1 MGTVMRIFREYK
13 LLAAV
18 LVELIVVLA
27 LHFSGLTTAAQLVA
41 TVFVGFVIL
50 LTVIDMVKQLMRREF
65 GLDILAVVAMTASL
79 AVGEYL
85 AASIIALMLTGGEAL
100 EDYAAARARRDLRSL
115 LDRAPQRAHRLPA
128 VDAPVD
134 QAENIK
140 IDQVEPGDVLLVRP
154 AEVVPVDGEAID
166 AGSFDESSLTGESA
180 AVAKDV
186 GDTILSGSVNGT
198 QAVRMRATRLAA
210 DSQYQKIIA
219 LVRQTEDQQAPI
231 VRVADRYAMPF
242 TAVSLLIAG
251 LAWWLSGDPVRFAE
265 VLVLATPCPLLIAA
279 PVAFLGG
286 MSRAS
291 NAGIIVKGGAVLEAL
306 GSASTA
312 AFDKT
317 GTLTYGRPTVA
328 KVRAVGV
335 SEDELLA
342 VAAAAE
348 QFSSHVLA
356 LGVIEAAEGLSFPE
370 ARNGREVATEGVEA
384 EVSFGA
390 GSDGAAAGAAGGA
403 AAGGAAGGAAGAGG
417 SAVVRVGTLGFV
429 RGMAPEAFEVEFEAG
444 QTVAYV
450 SIGSE
455 YAGALILD
463 DQARD
468 NAGQL
473 VSELRRHG
481 FEKVTMLTGDNPHT
495 AQAIAAEV
503 GIDDVHASLLPE
515 DKVRLLHEIEPKP
528 VIMVGD
534 GVNDAP
540 VLAAAG
546 VGIAMGAR
554 GDTEASEAA
563 DVVITRDD
571 ISRVGK
577 AVDIGRWTLAVAK
590 SAIWIG
596 IILSLVLMGFA
607 FFGFIPAVVGALL
620 QEVIDLAAIVYA
632 LRALK
637 GPERFKV

>member
-50 LTVIDMVKQLMRREF
+50 LTVIDMVKQLLRREF

-134 QAENIK
+134 QAENIE

-180 AVAKDV
+180 SVAKDV

-198 QAVRMRATRLAA
+198 QAVRMRATRSAA

-403 AAGGAAGGAAGAGG
+403 AAGGAAGV
-417 SAVVRVGTLGFV
+417 VVRVGTLGFV

>member
-134 QAENIK
+134 QAENIE
-140 IDQVEPGDVLLVRP
+140 IDRVEPGDVLLVRP

-180 AVAKDV
+180 SVAKDV

-306 GSASTA
+306 GSASTT

-317 GTLTYGRPTVA
+317 GTLTYGRPTVSE
-328 KVRAVGV
+328 VRAVGV

-403 AAGGAAGGAAGAGG
+403 AAGGAAGGAAGV
-417 SAVVRVGTLGFV
+417 VVRVGTLGFV

>member
-1 MGTVMRIFREYK
+1 MMRIFREYK

-134 QAENIK
+134 QAENIE
-140 IDQVEPGDVLLVRP
+140 IDRVEPGDVLLVRP

-198 QAVRMRATRLAA
+198 QAVRMRATRSAA

-403 AAGGAAGGAAGAGG
+403 GG
-417 SAVVRVGTLGFV
+417 SVVRVGTLGFV

>member
-1 MGTVMRIFREYK
+1 MRIFREYK

-134 QAENIK
+134 QAENIE

-198 QAVRMRATRLAA
+198 QAVRMRATRSAA

-306 GSASTA
+306 GSTSTA

-356 LGVIEAAEGLSFPE
+356 LGVIEAAEGLELPE

-390 GSDGAAAGAAGGA
+390 AGAGVAAGGAAGAAGGA
-403 AAGGAAGGAAGAGG
+403 AAGGAAGGAGG
-417 SAVVRVGTLGFV
+417 SVVRVGTLGFV

>member
-134 QAENIK
+134 QAENIE
-140 IDQVEPGDVLLVRP
+140 IDRVEPGDVLLVRP

-198 QAVRMRATRLAA
+198 QAVRMRATRSAA

-403 AAGGAAGGAAGAGG
+403 AAGGAAGV
-417 SAVVRVGTLGFV
+417 VVRVGTLGFV

-596 IILSLVLMGFA
+596 IILSLMLMGFA

>member
-1 MGTVMRIFREYK
+1 MTRIFREYK

-134 QAENIK
+134 QAENIE

-180 AVAKDV
+180 SVAKDV

-198 QAVRMRATRLAA
+198 QAVRMRATRSAA

-317 GTLTYGRPTVA
+317 GTLTYGRPTVSE
-328 KVRAVGV
+328 VRAVGV

-356 LGVIEAAEGLSFPE
+356 LGVIEAAEGLSLPE

-384 EVSFGA
+384 EVDFGA
-390 GSDGAAAGAAGGA
+390 GAAGGGAAGAAG
-403 AAGGAAGGAAGAGG
+403 GGAAGGAAGGV
-417 SAVVRVGTLGFV
+417 VVRVGTLGFV

>member
-1 MGTVMRIFREYK
+1 MRIFREYK

-134 QAENIK
+134 QAENIE

-198 QAVRMRATRLAA
+198 QAVRMRATRSAA

-306 GSASTA
+306 GSTSTA

-328 KVRAVGV
+328 EVRAVGV

-356 LGVIEAAEGLSFPE
+356 LGVIEAAEGLELPE

-384 EVSFGA
+384 EVDFGA
-390 GSDGAAAGAAGGA
+390 GADGAAGSGVTGAAG
-403 AAGGAAGGAAGAGG
+403 GGAAGGAGG
-417 SAVVRVGTLGFV
+417 SVVRVGTLGFV

>member
-134 QAENIK
+134 QAENIE
-140 IDQVEPGDVLLVRP
+140 IDRVEPGDVLLVRP

-180 AVAKDV
+180 SVAKDV

-198 QAVRMRATRLAA
+198 QAVRMRATRSAA

-328 KVRAVGV
+328 EVRAVGV

-342 VAAAAE
+342 VSAAAE

-356 LGVIEAAEGLSFPE
+356 LGVIEAAEGLELPE

-384 EVSFGA
+384 EVDFG
-390 GSDGAAAGAAGGA
+390 AGAAGGA
-403 AAGGAAGGAAGAGG
+403 AAGADGSAGGGVAGV
-417 SAVVRVGTLGFV
+417 VVRVGTLDFV
-429 RGMAPEAFEVEFEAG
+429 RGMAPGASEVEFDAG
-444 QTVAYV
+444 QTAAYV
-450 SIGSE
+450 SIGNE

-481 FEKVTMLTGDNPHT
+481 FEKVTMLTGDNPYT
-495 AQAIAAEV
+495 AQAIASEV

-554 GDTEASEAA
+554 GNTEASEAA

>member
-1 MGTVMRIFREYK
+1 M
-13 LLAAV
+13 A
-18 LVELIVVLA
+18 
-27 LHFSGLTTAAQLVA
+27 TA
-41 TVFVGFVIL
+41 FVGFVIL
-50 LTVIDMVKQLMRREF
+50 LTVIDMVKQLLRKEF

-100 EDYAAARARRDLRSL
+100 EDYAAARAKRDLRSL
-115 LDRAPQRAHRLPA
+115 LDRAPQRAHRLPG

-134 QAENIK
+134 QAENIE

-198 QAVRMRATRLAA
+198 QAVRMRATRSAA
-210 DSQYQKIIA
+210 DSQYQKIIT

-251 LAWWLSGDPVRFAE
+251 LAWWFSGDPVRFAE

-317 GTLTYGRPTVA
+317 GTLTYGRPTVSA
-328 KVRAVGV
+328 VHAVGV

-342 VAAAAE
+342 AAAAAE

-356 LGVIEAAEGLSFPE
+356 LGVIEAADGLELPE

-384 EVSFGA
+384 EVDFVAGSAGSAGEAGSAGA
-390 GSDGAAAGAAGGA
+390 GST
-403 AAGGAAGGAAGAGG
+403 
-417 SAVVRVGTLGFV
+417 VVRVGTLDFV
-429 RGMAPEAFEVEFEAG
+429 RGMASDASEVEFEAV
-444 QTVAYV
+444 QTAAYV
-450 SIGSE
+450 SIGNE
-455 YAGALILD
+455 YAGALILN

-554 GDTEASEAA
+554 GNTEASEAA

-596 IILSLVLMGFA
+596 ILLSLVLMGFA
-607 FFGFIPAVVGALL
+607 FVGFIPAVVGALL

>member
-1 MGTVMRIFREYK
+1 
-13 LLAAV
+13 
-18 LVELIVVLA
+18 
-27 LHFSGLTTAAQLVA
+27 
-41 TVFVGFVIL
+41 
-50 LTVIDMVKQLMRREF
+50 
-65 GLDILAVVAMTASL
+65 
-79 AVGEYL
+79 
-85 AASIIALMLTGGEAL
+85 
-100 EDYAAARARRDLRSL
+100 
-115 LDRAPQRAHRLPA
+115 
-128 VDAPVD
+128 
-134 QAENIK
+134 
-140 IDQVEPGDVLLVRP
+140 
-154 AEVVPVDGEAID
+154 
-166 AGSFDESSLTGESA
+166 
-180 AVAKDV
+180 
-186 GDTILSGSVNGT
+186 
-198 QAVRMRATRLAA
+198 
-210 DSQYQKIIA
+210 
-219 LVRQTEDQQAPI
+219 
-231 VRVADRYAMPF
+231 
-242 TAVSLLIAG
+242 
-251 LAWWLSGDPVRFAE
+251 
-265 VLVLATPCPLLIAA
+265 
-279 PVAFLGG
+279 
-286 MSRAS
+286 
-291 NAGIIVKGGAVLEAL
+291 
-306 GSASTA
+306 
-312 AFDKT
+312 
-317 GTLTYGRPTVA
+317 
-328 KVRAVGV
+328 
-335 SEDELLA
+335 
-342 VAAAAE
+342 
-348 QFSSHVLA
+348 
-356 LGVIEAAEGLSFPE
+356 
-370 ARNGREVATEGVEA
+370 
-384 EVSFGA
+384 
-390 GSDGAAAGAAGGA
+390 
-403 AAGGAAGGAAGAGG
+403 AAGGAAGGAGG
-417 SAVVRVGTLGFV
+417 SVVRVGTLGFV

>member
-1 MGTVMRIFREYK
+1 MRIFREYK

-134 QAENIK
+134 QAENIE
-140 IDQVEPGDVLLVRP
+140 IDRVEPGDVLLVRP

-180 AVAKDV
+180 SVAKDV

-198 QAVRMRATRLAA
+198 QALRMRAARSAA
-210 DSQYQKIIA
+210 DSQYQKIIT

-328 KVRAVGV
+328 GVHAVGV
-335 SEDELLA
+335 SSDQLLA
-342 VAAAAE
+342 AAAAAE

-356 LGVIEAAEGLSFPE
+356 LGVIEAAEGLELPE

-390 GSDGAAAGAAGGA
+390 GSGGE
-403 AAGGAAGGAAGAGG
+403 GG
-417 SAVVRVGTLGFV
+417 SADETGGTVVRVGTLDFV
-429 RGMAPEAFEVEFEAG
+429 RGMAPEASEVEFDAG
-444 QTVAYV
+444 QTAAYV
-450 SIGSE
+450 SIGNE

-596 IILSLVLMGFA
+596 ILLSLVLMGFA

>member
-1 MGTVMRIFREYK
+1 MRIFREYK

-50 LTVIDMVKQLMRREF
+50 LTVIDMVKQLMRREL

-134 QAENIK
+134 QAENIE
-140 IDQVEPGDVLLVRP
+140 IDRVEPGDVLLVRP

-198 QAVRMRATRLAA
+198 QAVRMRATRSAA

-328 KVRAVGV
+328 EVRAVGV

-390 GSDGAAAGAAGGA
+390 GS
-403 AAGGAAGGAAGAGG
+403 GGAAGGAAGAGAADGAAAGGAGG

-546 VGIAMGAR
+546 VGIAMGGSRRYR
-554 GDTEASEAA
+554 GFRSC
-563 DVVITRDD
+563 
-571 ISRVGK
+571 
-577 AVDIGRWTLAVAK
+577 
-590 SAIWIG
+590 
-596 IILSLVLMGFA
+596 
-607 FFGFIPAVVGALL
+607 
-620 QEVIDLAAIVYA
+620 
-632 LRALK
+632 
-637 GPERFKV
+637 

>member
-134 QAENIK
+134 QAENIE

-198 QAVRMRATRLAA
+198 QAVRMRATRSAA

-306 GSASTA
+306 GSTSTA

-328 KVRAVGV
+328 EVRAVGV

-356 LGVIEAAEGLSFPE
+356 LGVIEAAEGLSLPE

-384 EVSFGA
+384 EVDFGA
-390 GSDGAAAGAAGGA
+390 GADGAAGSGVTGAAG
-403 AAGGAAGGAAGAGG
+403 GGAAGGAGG
-417 SAVVRVGTLGFV
+417 SVVRVGTLGFV

-596 IILSLVLMGFA
+596 IILSLVLMGLA

>member
-1 MGTVMRIFREYK
+1 MTRIFREYK

-134 QAENIK
+134 QAENIE
-140 IDQVEPGDVLLVRP
+140 IDRVEPGDVLLVRP

-198 QAVRMRATRLAA
+198 QAVRMRATRSAA

-265 VLVLATPCPLLIAA
+265 VLVLATPCSLLIAA

-403 AAGGAAGGAAGAGG
+403 AAGGAAGV
-417 SAVVRVGTLGFV
+417 VVRVGTLGFV

>member
-134 QAENIK
+134 QAENIE
-140 IDQVEPGDVLLVRP
+140 IDRVEPGDVLLVRP

-198 QAVRMRATRLAA
+198 QAVRMRATRSAA

-390 GSDGAAAGAAGGA
+390 GSDGAAG
-403 AAGGAAGGAAGAGG
+403 GAGG
-417 SAVVRVGTLGFV
+417 SAAVRVGTLGFV

>member
-1 MGTVMRIFREYK
+1 MRIFREYK

-134 QAENIK
+134 QAENIE

-198 QAVRMRATRLAA
+198 QAVRMRATRSAA

-306 GSASTA
+306 GSTSTA

-328 KVRAVGV
+328 EVRAVGV

-356 LGVIEAAEGLSFPE
+356 LGVIEAAEGLSLPE

-384 EVSFGA
+384 EVDFGA
-390 GSDGAAAGAAGGA
+390 GADGAAGSGVTGAAG
-403 AAGGAAGGAAGAGG
+403 GGAAGGAGG
-417 SAVVRVGTLGFV
+417 SVVRVGTLGFV

-596 IILSLVLMGFA
+596 IILSLVLMGLA

>member
-1 MGTVMRIFREYK
+1 MRIFREYK

-50 LTVIDMVKQLMRREF
+50 LTVIDMVKQLLRREF

-134 QAENIK
+134 QAENIE
-140 IDQVEPGDVLLVRP
+140 IDRVEPGDVLLVRP

-198 QAVRMRATRLAA
+198 QAVRMRATRSAA

-403 AAGGAAGGAAGAGG
+403 AAGGAAGV
-417 SAVVRVGTLGFV
+417 VVRVGTLGFV

-596 IILSLVLMGFA
+596 IILSLMLMGFA

>member
-1 MGTVMRIFREYK
+1 MTRIFREYK

-134 QAENIK
+134 QAENIE
-140 IDQVEPGDVLLVRP
+140 IDRVEPGDVLLVRP

-180 AVAKDV
+180 SVAKDV

-198 QAVRMRATRLAA
+198 QAVRMRATRSAA

-356 LGVIEAAEGLSFPE
+356 LGVIEAAEGLELPE

-384 EVSFGA
+384 EVDFGA
-390 GSDGAAAGAAGGA
+390 GADGAAGSGVTGAAG
-403 AAGGAAGGAAGAGG
+403 GGAAGGAGG
-417 SAVVRVGTLGFV
+417 SVVRVGTLGFV

>member
-1 MGTVMRIFREYK
+1 MRIFREYK

-134 QAENIK
+134 QAENIE
-140 IDQVEPGDVLLVRP
+140 IDRVEPGDILLVRP

-198 QAVRMRATRLAA
+198 QAVRMRATRSAA

-317 GTLTYGRPTVA
+317 GTLTYGRPTVSE
-328 KVRAVGV
+328 VRAVGV

-356 LGVIEAAEGLSFPE
+356 LGVIEAAEGLSLPE

-403 AAGGAAGGAAGAGG
+403 AAGGAAAGGAAGV
-417 SAVVRVGTLGFV
+417 VVRVGTLGFV

>member
-50 LTVIDMVKQLMRREF
+50 LTVIDMVKQLLRREF

-134 QAENIK
+134 QAENIE
-140 IDQVEPGDVLLVRP
+140 IDRVEPGDVLLVRP

-180 AVAKDV
+180 SVAKDV

-210 DSQYQKIIA
+210 DSQYQKIIT

-328 KVRAVGV
+328 EVRAVGV

-356 LGVIEAAEGLSFPE
+356 LGVIEAAEGLSLPE

-390 GSDGAAAGAAGGA
+390 AGGA
-403 AAGGAAGGAAGAGG
+403 AAGGAAGV
-417 SAVVRVGTLGFV
+417 VVRVGTLGFV

-444 QTVAYV
+444 QTAAYV
-450 SIGSE
+450 SAGNE

-481 FEKVTMLTGDNPHT
+481 FEKVTMLTGDNPYT

>member
-134 QAENIK
+134 QAENIE
-140 IDQVEPGDVLLVRP
+140 IDRVEPGDVLLVRP

-198 QAVRMRATRLAA
+198 QAVRMRATRSAA

-219 LVRQTEDQQAPI
+219 LVRQTEDQQAPV

-306 GSASTA
+306 GSTSTA

-317 GTLTYGRPTVA
+317 GTLTYGRPTVSE
-328 KVRAVGV
+328 VRAVGV

-356 LGVIEAAEGLSFPE
+356 LGVIEAAEGLELPE

-384 EVSFGA
+384 EVDFG
-390 GSDGAAAGAAGGA
+390 AGAAGGA
-403 AAGGAAGGAAGAGG
+403 AAGAAGGAAGAGG

-455 YAGALILD
+455 YAGALILE

>member
-1 MGTVMRIFREYK
+1 MRIFREYK

-134 QAENIK
+134 QTENIE

-198 QAVRMRATRLAA
+198 QAVRMRATRSAA

-356 LGVIEAAEGLSFPE
+356 LGVIEAAEGLELPE

-403 AAGGAAGGAAGAGG
+403 AAGGAAGV
-417 SAVVRVGTLGFV
+417 VVRVGTLGFV
-429 RGMAPEAFEVEFEAG
+429 RGMAPEAFAVEFEAG
-444 QTVAYV
+444 QTAAYV
-450 SIGSE
+450 SVGSE
-455 YAGALILD
+455 FAGALILD

-481 FEKVTMLTGDNPHT
+481 FEKVTMLTGDNPYT

-554 GDTEASEAA
+554 GNTEASEAA